1 MKHLYFFRDY
11 LTEHYGKALQRIPY
25 DLGLSCPHRKP
36 DGSGGCAFCAE
47 NGSAARHLS
56 PDMSI
61 AKQAERGIRYV
72 KERYGAD
79 APYLAYFQ
87 SFTNTYADIETLKRL
102 YEEALSTADY
112 KIVII
117 ATRPD
122 CLSEE
127 CVEYLASLKNRYEVW
142 VELGVQ
148 SANDATLKKI
158 NRGHGF
164 AAVKDAVRRLDARG
178 IKVAAHV
185 ILGLPGEDRKDY
197 LATAEQIA
205 ALPFS
210 GIKVHNLLILKGTP
224 MARMLNDGE
233 AAPLNEYEY
242 AGALADFLLH
252 LPEKMVVMRLSAEAE
267 PSEVIA
273 PKWWMKKGQFLE
285 MFRQV
290 FRERSEGNADGIRAV
305 RTEDGSYTLY
315 HPEYRQHFHSVA
327 GARMESWK
335 KYIEPCRIG
344 ERLKTGDD
352 VAILDI
358 GFGMGYNVAALAE
371 LAERTAKGRIRAV
384 SLEMDRNTLRNALLL
399 PDFPRKDVLEALS
412 AGNCYQSTY
421 AEIAIAWGDAR
432 QYVLNTQEKFDFLF
446 LDAFSPDKNPE
457 LWTFEF
463 IASLKRL
470 LNPGGCLATYSSA
483 YPFLGALHL
492 NGFHIFESA
501 PFGRKRGGTV
511 ASPSLLEHLPPLR
524 EKEFLIATKSTAGTP
539 YHDPAHTWTRREI
552 LEDHARRVAE
562 RRASGIP
569 KWYKG

>member
-1 MKHLYFFRDY
+1 
-11 LTEHYGKALQRIPY
+11 
-25 DLGLSCPHRKP
+25 
-36 DGSGGCAFCAE
+36 
-47 NGSAARHLS
+47 
-56 PDMSI
+56 
-61 AKQAERGIRYV
+61 
-72 KERYGAD
+72 
-79 APYLAYFQ
+79 
-87 SFTNTYADIETLKRL
+87 
-102 YEEALSTADY
+102 
-112 KIVII
+112 
-117 ATRPD
+117 
-122 CLSEE
+122 
-127 CVEYLASLKNRYEVW
+127 
-142 VELGVQ
+142 
-148 SANDATLKKI
+148 
-158 NRGHGF
+158 
-164 AAVKDAVRRLDARG
+164 
-178 IKVAAHV
+178 
-185 ILGLPGEDRKDY
+185 
-197 LATAEQIA
+197 
-205 ALPFS
+205 
-210 GIKVHNLLILKGTP
+210 
-224 MARMLNDGE
+224 
-233 AAPLNEYEY
+233 
-242 AGALADFLLH
+242 
-252 LPEKMVVMRLSAEAE
+252 
-267 PSEVIA
+267 
-273 PKWWMKKGQFLE
+273 
-285 MFRQV
+285 
-290 FRERSEGNADGIRAV
+290 
-305 RTEDGSYTLY
+305 
-315 HPEYRQHFHSVA
+315 
-327 GARMESWK
+327 
-335 KYIEPCRIG
+335 
-344 ERLKTGDD
+344 
-352 VAILDI
+352 
-358 GFGMGYNVAALAE
+358 MGYNVAALAE

-562 RRASGIP
+562 CRASGIP

>member
-11 LTEHYGKALQRIPY
+11 LTEHYGKALQRIPF

-72 KERYGAD
+72 KERYGAE

-127 CVEYLASLKNRYEVW
+127 CVEYLASLKNRYEVG

-164 AAVKDAVRRLDARG
+164 AAVADAVKRLDARG

>member
-1 MKHLYFFRDY
+1 MKKLRFFRDV
-11 LTEHYGKALQRIPY
+11 LAQRWGTALQRIPL
-25 DLGLSCPHRKP
+25 DPGFACPH
-36 DGSGGCAFCAE
+36 SGCTFCAS
-47 NGSAARHLS
+47 NGSRARHLTEG
-56 PDMSI
+56 MTI
-61 AKQAERGIRYV
+61 AEQVARGKQYV
-72 KERYGAD
+72 HDRYGSD
-79 APYLAYFQ
+79 GPYIAYFQ
-87 SFTNTYADIETLKRL
+87 AFTGTNAPVEQIRAV
-102 YEEALSTADY
+102 YEEALRLADF
-112 KIVII
+112 KMVII
-117 ATRPD
+117 GTRPD
-122 CLSEE
+122 CLPEE
-127 CVEYLASLKNRYEVW
+127 CLDYLEELNQRYNLLI
-142 VELGVQ
+142 ELGVQ
-148 SANDATLKKI
+148 TANDVTLRRI
-158 NRGHGF
+158 NRGHDF
-164 AAVKDAVRRLDARG
+164 ACSAEAARRLHARD
-178 IKVAAHV
+178 IPVAAHL
-185 ILGLPGEDRKDY
+185 ILGLPGEMASDWEETARKI
-197 LATAEQIA
+197 AE
-205 ALPFS
+205 LPFC
-210 GIKVHNLLILKGTP
+210 GVKMHQLMIIKGTRL
-224 MARMLNDGE
+224 AAE
-233 AAPLNEYEY
+233 YAAAPFPVLNEYEY
-242 AGALADFLLH
+242 AEGLEKVLRI
-252 LPEKMVVMRLSAEAE
+252 LPDSMTVMRLTAETE
-267 PSEVIA
+267 EEGLIA

-290 FRERSEGNADGIRAV
+290 FRERSEGNADGIHAV

-335 KYIEPCRIG
+335 KYIEPCRIE

-562 RRASGIP
+562 CRASGIP

>member
-11 LTEHYGKALQRIPY
+11 LTEHYGKALQRIPF

-61 AKQAERGIRYV
+61 AKQAERGIRYI
-72 KERYGAD
+72 KERYGAE

-315 HPEYRQHFHSVA
+315 HPEYRQHFHSTA
-327 GARMESWK
+327 GARAESWK
-335 KYIEPCRIG
+335 KYIEPCRIE
-344 ERLKTGDD
+344 ERLATGDRCRD
-352 VAILDI
+352 SRYRFRHGLQRRRAR
-358 GFGMGYNVAALAE
+358 
-371 LAERTAKGRIRAV
+371 RTCGTDGKRQDSRSFPGNGPQYAQ
-384 SLEMDRNTLRNALLL
+384 DALLL

-421 AEIAIAWGDAR
+421 AEVTIAWGDAR

-446 LDAFSPDKNPE
+446 LDAFRRTKIRNSGPLNSSP
-457 LWTFEF
+457 
-463 IASLKRL
+463 R
-470 LNPGGCLATYSSA
+470 
-483 YPFLGALHL
+483 
-492 NGFHIFESA
+492 
-501 PFGRKRGGTV
+501 
-511 ASPSLLEHLPPLR
+511 
-524 EKEFLIATKSTAGTP
+524 
-539 YHDPAHTWTRREI
+539 
-552 LEDHARRVAE
+552 
-562 RRASGIP
+562 
-569 KWYKG
+569 

>member
-1 MKHLYFFRDY
+1 
-11 LTEHYGKALQRIPY
+11 
-25 DLGLSCPHRKP
+25 
-36 DGSGGCAFCAE
+36 
-47 NGSAARHLS
+47 
-56 PDMSI
+56 
-61 AKQAERGIRYV
+61 
-72 KERYGAD
+72 
-79 APYLAYFQ
+79 
-87 SFTNTYADIETLKRL
+87 
-102 YEEALSTADY
+102 
-112 KIVII
+112 
-117 ATRPD
+117 
-122 CLSEE
+122 
-127 CVEYLASLKNRYEVW
+127 
-142 VELGVQ
+142 
-148 SANDATLKKI
+148 
-158 NRGHGF
+158 
-164 AAVKDAVRRLDARG
+164 
-178 IKVAAHV
+178 
-185 ILGLPGEDRKDY
+185 
-197 LATAEQIA
+197 
-205 ALPFS
+205 
-210 GIKVHNLLILKGTP
+210 

-252 LPEKMVVMRLSAEAE
+252 LPEKIVVMRLSAEAE

>member
-11 LTEHYGKALQRIPY
+11 LTEHYGKALQRIPF

-72 KERYGAD
+72 KERYGAE

-315 HPEYRQHFHSVA
+315 HPEYRQHFHSIA
-327 GARMESWK
+327 GARAESWK
-335 KYIEPCRIG
+335 KYIEPCRIE
-344 ERLKTGDD
+344 ERLATGDD

-371 LAERTAKGRIRAV
+371 LAERTAKGRIHAV

-421 AEIAIAWGDAR
+421 AEITIAWGDAR